1 MTSIME
7 MLVRE
12 SEKEGGTRSRARSV
26 PVLARSYAIIGVAA
40 ATVVAVGAGLWVA
53 VGAGGSDEPPRAP
66 DLSAEAELW
75 RADETRQIMIVLT
88 NHDPVPVF
96 VASVQLV
103 SPDFERVP
111 GSRHDRELPT
121 GGVARVPL
129 EAKYGAGRCDGQVRT
144 MARPALA
151 RVWVRSAAGKTD
163 AFTVPLADPYKYLDT
178 LLRQD
183 CEREKIDST
192 VKLAYSGSWE
202 RARTASGDEAVRI
215 GLRIR
220 LIDPAATVDLTEVTG
235 SVIFNVDPAV
245 PDDSRPH
252 VDASAP
258 RTEPPLEF
266 TNNRC
271 DLHAVAE
278 SKTTFIFRF
287 YFSIDGGQ
295 PISRALVPDDTGVD
309 ALRALIN
316 RGCHLGGQ

>member
-1 MTSIME
+1 
-7 MLVRE
+7 
-12 SEKEGGTRSRARSV
+12 
-26 PVLARSYAIIGVAA
+26 VLARSYAIIGVAA

-53 VGAGGSDEPPRAP
+53 VGAGRSAGPPRAP

-88 NHDPVPVF
+88 NLEPVPVF

-103 SPDFERVP
+103 SPDFEQVP
-111 GSRHDRELPT
+111 GSRHDRELPA
-121 GGVARVPL
+121 GGARVPL

-144 MARPALA
+144 LARPALA
-151 RVWVRSAAGKTD
+151 RVWVRSAAGNTD
-163 AFTVPLADPYKYLDT
+163 AFTVPLTDPYKYLDT

-192 VKLAYSGSWE
+192 VKLAYRGSWE
-202 RARTASGDEAVRI
+202 PARTASGDEAVRI
-215 GLRIR
+215 RLRMR
-220 LIDPAATVDLTEVTG
+220 LVDPAATVDLTDETG
-235 SVIFNVDPAV
+235 SVIFNVGAAV

-258 RTEPPLEF
+258 HTEPVLEF

-295 PISRALVPDDTGVD
+295 PISRALVPDNTGVD

>member
-1 MTSIME
+1 M
-7 MLVRE
+7 
-12 SEKEGGTRSRARSV
+12 
-26 PVLARSYAIIGVAA
+26 LARSYALIGAA
-40 ATVVAVGAGLWVA
+40 AVTVVAVGAGLWVD
-53 VGAGGSDEPPRAP
+53 VGADGSADRRRPP

-88 NHDPVPVF
+88 NHESVPVF

-103 SPDFERVP
+103 SPDFEEVP
-111 GSRHDRELPT
+111 ASRHDRELST
-121 GGVARVPL
+121 GGMVRVPL
-129 EAKYGAGRCDGQVRT
+129 EAKYGAGRCGGEVRT
-144 MARPALA
+144 KARPAWA
-151 RVWVRSAAGKTD
+151 RVWVRSADGSTAAYTY
-163 AFTVPLADPYKYLDT
+163 PLPDPHKYLDT

-192 VKLAYSGSWE
+192 VKLAYRGSWE
-202 RARTASGDEAVRI
+202 PARTASGDEAVRI
-215 GLRIR
+215 RLRMR
-220 LIDPAATVDLTEVTG
+220 LVDPAATVDLTDETG
-235 SVIFNVDPAV
+235 SVIFNVGAAV

-258 RTEPPLEF
+258 HTEPVLEF

-295 PISRALVPDDTGVD
+295 PISRALVPDNTGVD